1 MKLSQTIELIQNS
14 PSSIFTKQD
23 VLDLVSKIQ
32 VSEVVEITQDQIE
45 AIAED
50 VADRVNRN
58 IDSIVSVESVTVSY
72 GGYGNGID
80 DVSYD
85 VDDNEIAEIVQSILV
100 QKFTPAEPVSTSPEN
115 NPAENQLVSNSL

>member
-32 VSEVVEITQDQIE
+32 VSEIVEITQEQIE
-45 AIAED
+45 EIAED
-50 VADRVNRN
+50 IADRVNRN
-58 IDSIVSVESVTVSY
+58 IDDIVSVESVTVSY
-72 GGYGNGID
+72 GSYGGVD
-80 DVSYD
+80 DVCYD
-85 VDDNEIAEIVQSILV
+85 VDDNQIAEIVQSILV

-115 NPAENQLVSNSL
+115 NPAENQSVTNSL